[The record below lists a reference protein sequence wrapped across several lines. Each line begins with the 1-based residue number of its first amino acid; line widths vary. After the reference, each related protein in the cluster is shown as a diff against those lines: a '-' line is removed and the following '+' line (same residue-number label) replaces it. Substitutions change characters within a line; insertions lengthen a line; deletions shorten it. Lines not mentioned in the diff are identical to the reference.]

1 MLTTKTETLGTTQ
14 GRTCVYRVKRETEVA
29 IANLAASG
37 VSLDGWVGHHLSS
50 LFTRCGLSL

>member
-1 MLTTKTETLGTTQ
+1 MLTTKTETQETTHVK
-14 GRTCVYRVKRETEVA
+14 TCEYRVKKGIVA
-29 IANLAASG
+29 ATVNLAASG